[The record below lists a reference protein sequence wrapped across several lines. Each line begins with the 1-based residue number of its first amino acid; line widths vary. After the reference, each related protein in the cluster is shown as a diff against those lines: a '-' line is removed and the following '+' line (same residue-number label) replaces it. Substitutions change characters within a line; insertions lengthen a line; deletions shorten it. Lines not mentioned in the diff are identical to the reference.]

1 MHRSSFSLKVIL
13 ENMPKNILNIIVWD
27 YETSGLSPDTSEVI
41 QVAGKAYDGV
51 TLEPI
56 PVSRGGEFVSMM
68 RPIHPEQLDSPGAAK
83 ALECNR
89 KTKAEILA
97 APDQGVVHNQF
108 LKWVAGFKNTK
119 APFGGKPIAAGKNIR
134 NFDFAFLR
142 ELNRLHTPKKE
153 KTPVFSDRYVLDLED
168 FLFHWFCHDD
178 TLPNIKMDTIR
189 EYFGMDATNGHDA
202 LCDCQQT
209 GDLIMKFLRLYR
221 NLTKKTKQDGS
232 PFIPFKNSFAPK
244 TTGAA

>member
-1 MHRSSFSLKVIL
+1 
-13 ENMPKNILNIIVWD
+13 MPKNILNIVVWD
-27 YETSGLSPDTSEVI
+27 LETSGLSSETSEAI

-56 PVSRGGEFVSMM
+56 PASRGGEFVSMM
-68 RPIHPEQLDSPGAAK
+68 RPLYPERLDSPGAAK

-97 APDQGVVHNQF
+97 APDQGIVWNKF
-108 LKWVAGFKNTK
+108 LKWVANFKNTK
-119 APFGGKPIAAGKNIR
+119 APFGGNPIAGGKNIR
-134 NFDFAFLR
+134 NFDSKFMDA
-142 ELNRLHTPKKE
+142 LNLLHSPKKE
-153 KTPVFSDRYVLDLED
+153 KTRVFSDRYTLDLED

-178 TLPNIKMDTIR
+178 TIPNVKMDTIR
-189 EYFGMDATNGHDA
+189 EYFGMDTTNSHDA

-221 NLTKKTKQDGS
+221 SLAKKTTPAGT

-244 TTGAA
+244 VAAV